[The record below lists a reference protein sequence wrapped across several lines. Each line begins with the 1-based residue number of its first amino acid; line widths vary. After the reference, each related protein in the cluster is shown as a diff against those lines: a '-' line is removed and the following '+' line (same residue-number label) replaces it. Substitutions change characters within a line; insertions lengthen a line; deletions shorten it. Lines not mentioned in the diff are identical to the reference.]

1 MTPAEIESKVKTIMA
16 EKLDVNIANIH
27 LDSRLVDNLGM
38 DSFGS
43 IEMVFELEEAFK
55 LKIPDEDIVKAMVE
69 QNEEIRSINGSDVET
84 TVKSN

>member
-1 MTPAEIESKVKTIMA
+1 MTPAEIESKVKAIMA
-16 EKLDVNIANIH
+16 EKLDVNIANIS

-55 LKIPDEDIVKAMVE
+55 LKIPDEDIVKAVTVKD
-69 QNEEIRSINGSDVET
+69 IVDYIATKINGTST
-84 TVKSN
+84 